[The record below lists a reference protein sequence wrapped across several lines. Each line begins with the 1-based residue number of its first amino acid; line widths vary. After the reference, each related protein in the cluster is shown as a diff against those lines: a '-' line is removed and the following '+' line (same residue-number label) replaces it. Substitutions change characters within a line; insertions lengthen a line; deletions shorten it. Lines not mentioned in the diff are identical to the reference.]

1 MKTNCLILSTLLSVG
16 MMSKAQEPKVKL
28 PEPSRRVAYKDYA
41 QSDKGFWCSVEVN
54 GGSSLIFNHAN
65 VQRVGAFFTTGY
77 RFCEF
82 FRVGAGLGAS
92 YYVNGNKNVRGDKNA
107 MVMPL
112 FVNVRG
118 NAISHES
125 REAVPYWSMD
135 IGTMLGDGIFLSPTL
150 GVRIGQARNA
160 LLLGLRYTLAEIDAC
175 PNYST
180 TVNFFSF
187 NIGYEF

>member
-54 GGSSLIFNHAN
+54 GGSSLILNHTN
-65 VQRVGAFFTTGY
+65 VQRVGTIFTTGY
-77 RFCEF
+77 RISEF

-92 YYVNGNKNVRGDKNA
+92 YYVNGNKDVRGDNNA

-135 IGTMLGDGIFLSPTL
+135 IGTMLGDGLFLSPTL